1 MRKVKQQHGRAVAVA
16 GFLVAEQDLRRQRHY
31 QAMADE
37 VRILNEADKWAKDAT
52 GWDSVERR
60 FFGITLHRIE
70 KHGFALTDPLLEVK

>member
-16 GFLVAEQDLRRQRHY
+16 GFLAAEQEQRRQQHY
-31 QAMADE
+31 RAMAE
-37 VRILNEADKWAKDAT
+37 EIGIIKEADAWARDVT

-60 FFGITLHRIE
+60 FFGITMRRID